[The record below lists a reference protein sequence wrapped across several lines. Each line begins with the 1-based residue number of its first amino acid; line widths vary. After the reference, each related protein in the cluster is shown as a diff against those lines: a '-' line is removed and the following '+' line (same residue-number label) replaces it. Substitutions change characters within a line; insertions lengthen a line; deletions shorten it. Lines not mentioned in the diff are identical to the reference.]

1 MAKRCYLCGSS
12 ENLTYD
18 HVPPK
23 CFFPPDARLNIITV
37 TCCHKCNNDFS
48 RDDEEMV
55 RWLTSSRFKSPQGT
69 WIWENKVTKTFE
81 KSAKLRTKLT
91 KFIGSKT
98 IVTPLGEI
106 QVPTVSNPADQVQ
119 RFLIR
124 ICKGMFAYFLP
135 EFDYSEI
142 KWEVMNLLPTPEN
155 RQLIESI
162 LPMLKHQARGDTVF
176 KVWYNFANDRPD
188 TGLFVLLFYHGACFL
203 VFFGDAAK

>member
-1 MAKRCYLCGSS
+1 
-12 ENLTYD
+12 
-18 HVPPK
+18 
-23 CFFPPDARLNIITV
+23 
-37 TCCHKCNNDFS
+37 
-48 RDDEEMV
+48 
-55 RWLTSSRFKSPQGT
+55 
-69 WIWENKVTKTFE
+69 
-81 KSAKLRTKLT
+81 
-91 KFIGSKT
+91 
-98 IVTPLGEI
+98 
-106 QVPTVSNPADQVQ
+106 
-119 RFLIR
+119 
-124 ICKGMFAYFLP
+124 MFAYFLP